1 MANARVECPQIRK
14 FVRRIGAKCLFF
26 KINAPDCKSVYP
38 SSILGSASTLPWP
51 VAIVTTTRL
60 TPPKI
65 SPNIQYCLSIQ
76 FWDYFRVGTTL
87 ILRSYV

>member
-1 MANARVECPQIRK
+1 MANARVECPQIRE

-26 KINAPDCKSVYP
+26 KINAPDCKSANP
-38 SSILGSASTLPWP
+38 GSIPGSASTLPWP

-65 SPNIQYCLSIQ
+65 SPNIQVDIQ
-76 FWDYFRVGTTL
+76 AGYPYSFGI
-87 ILRSYV
+87 ILR